1 MVMKRRSEPPP
12 SCAVGLGVLVL
23 GYVRRSDQT
32 EVPTKRELVRTPCS
46 LATTQLWHSRAALAG
61 RRDELPKIATF
72 LPVVPRGGTN
82 ARAARYALG
91 GALPS

>member
-1 MVMKRRSEPPP
+1 MVGRSQR
-12 SCAVGLGVLVL
+12 A
-23 GYVRRSDQT
+23 
-32 EVPTKRELVRTPCS
+32 
-46 LATTQLWHSRAALAG
+46 QLWHSRAALAG